1 MKSLVPTTPLETL
14 THHRW
19 AIPIIALLHA
29 GRGAKFVTVANTLHL
44 SRDALTRSLTA
55 LLEADW
61 AMRNPGYG
69 HPLRPEYI
77 LTTRGARIG
86 AACAELT
93 TWLETHELQEPMLKK
108 WSLPVTLALFGHT
121 RFSKLQRALVGITP
135 RALTLT
141 LDELQTHGLVTREGR
156 DYALSET
163 GLEVSTLAARLE
175 TLL

>member
-1 MKSLVPTTPLETL
+1 MKTAIPTTTLETL

-19 AIPIIALLHA
+19 AIPIIALLHTQ
-29 GRGAKFVTVANTLHL
+29 RGAKFVTVANTLHL
-44 SRDALTRSLTA
+44 SRDALTRSLSA
-55 LLEADW
+55 LLEAGW

-77 LTTRGARIG
+77 LTVRGARIG
-86 AACAELT
+86 TTCAELI
-93 TWLETHELQEPMLKK
+93 TWLERHGLQEPMLKK
-108 WSLPVTLALFGHT
+108 WSLPVTLALSRHT
-121 RFSKLQRALVGITP
+121 RFSSLQRALSGITP

-141 LDELQTHGLVTREGR
+141 LEDLQTHGLVTREER

-163 GLEVSTLAARLE
+163 GLKLATLTARLY

>member
-1 MKSLVPTTPLETL
+1 MKTPALTSTLETL

-19 AIPIIALLHA
+19 AIPIIALLHTQ
-29 GRGAKFVTVANTLHL
+29 RGARFVTVTNTLHL

-77 LTTRGARIG
+77 LTARGTRIG
-86 AACAELT
+86 AACAELIS
-93 TWLETHELQEPMLKK
+93 WLETHELQEPMLKK
-108 WSLPVTLALFGHT
+108 WSLPVTLALLRHT
-121 RFSKLQRALVGITP
+121 RFSSLQRALSGITP

-141 LDELQTHGLVTREGR
+141 LEDLQMHGLVTREGR
-156 DYALSET
+156 NYALSET
-163 GLEVSTLAARLE
+163 GLEMATLAARLE